1 MRTLPP
7 RMASLLLLALAP
19 LALQSAA
26 CHVDEGTT
34 ALCNNNLNA
43 DQGIENDP
51 EKGCYQLPYC
61 TVDGKRADPKEC
73 CTNESGLVNLECVKG
88 YASQTSSAA
97 TTSAS
102 GSGGEGGNGGSGGGG
117 ASDGSGG
124 GGASD
129 GSGGGGASD
138 GSGGGGSGG

>member
-19 LALQSAA
+19 LVLQSAA

-34 ALCNNNLNA
+34 ALCNNNLDG

-51 EKGCYQLPYC
+51 AGCYQLPSC
-61 TVDGKRADPKEC
+61 VVNGQLSAPEEC
-73 CTNESGLVNLECVKG
+73 CKNAEGLVNPECVKG
-88 YASQTSSAA
+88 YASRTSSA
-97 TTSAS
+97 S
-102 GSGGEGGNGGSGGGG
+102 SGGDGGSGGNGGSGGSGG
-117 ASDGSGG
+117 SGDAGGSGG
-124 GGASD
+124 AGGA
-129 GSGGGGASD
+129 G